1 MSKLRS
7 ITPSGARS
15 AFRAR
20 VPKNPGIALAV
31 AMVLGGFA
39 VPSAGQDYDP
49 ADIVP
54 TALEV
59 YNERAEDPL
68 PFLTPDQIVDLVKG
82 DVVRVRRKDP
92 RLGDEGPER
101 VTGYMLLRRPRL
113 AVWLA
118 ALDPDFP
125 SNSMLT
131 EVQLMRDDSGRS
143 QWYQHLSLP
152 WPIADR
158 HWVVT
163 LQKDIEMARATDG
176 FVWVHEWNLSENG
189 EQLARETV
197 AAGKAGDLTLK
208 SIEKAIYLPSNEG
221 AWILFSLDSEL
232 TLLAYRVTTVVGGGI
247 PDSWIATFAMAQLE
261 GLLHEVDE
269 LAETSEANY
278 DPEMHPAYDGFG
290 KLIERP

>member
-1 MSKLRS
+1 MSEVRS
-7 ITPSGARS
+7 ITRVRVRS
-15 AFRAR
+15 TIRALLTGS
-20 VPKNPGIALAV
+20 PGRALSV
-31 AMVLGGFA
+31 AILLGGFST
-39 VPSAGQDYDP
+39 PSAAQDYDP
-49 ADIVP
+49 ADLVP

-68 PFLTPDQIVDLVKG
+68 PFLTPEQVADLVRG

-92 RLGDEGPER
+92 RQGDDGPER
-101 VTGYMLLRRPRL
+101 VTGYMLLHHPRR

-131 EVQLMRDDSGRS
+131 ETRLMQDDSGMS
-143 QWYQHLSLP
+143 MWYQHLSLP

-163 LQKDIEMARATDG
+163 LQKDLEMAESTDG
-176 FVWVHEWNLSENG
+176 FIWVHEWDLSENG

-197 AAGKAGDLTLK
+197 AAGKAGDLTPK
-208 SIEKAIYLPSNEG
+208 STEKAIYLPTNHG
-221 AWILFSLDSEL
+221 AWILFSLDTDL

-247 PDSWIATFAMAQLE
+247 PDSWITTFAMTQLE
-261 GLLHEVDE
+261 GLIREVDE
-269 LAETSEANY
+269 LAKTSEADY
-278 DPEMHPAYDGFG
+278 DPVATPIYDGFG
-290 KLIERP
+290 RLMERP